1 MDTPDRHIELAQPSG
16 GEGVASATKKA
27 WHKPTYRFERVF
39 ETRALSCGKTATAS
53 QCQANR
59 KS

>member
-1 MDTPDRHIELAQPSG
+1 MSVSDQREPAQSPSG
-16 GEGVASATKKA
+16 PEAAPSTKKS

-39 ETRALSCGKTATAS
+39 ETRALTCGKTATAS
-53 QCQANR
+53 QCHANR

>member
-1 MDTPDRHIELAQPSG
+1 MSGSDQGKSASSTGGPEPVLA
-16 GEGVASATKKA
+16 AKKT

-39 ETRALSCGKTATAS
+39 ETRALTCGKVATAS